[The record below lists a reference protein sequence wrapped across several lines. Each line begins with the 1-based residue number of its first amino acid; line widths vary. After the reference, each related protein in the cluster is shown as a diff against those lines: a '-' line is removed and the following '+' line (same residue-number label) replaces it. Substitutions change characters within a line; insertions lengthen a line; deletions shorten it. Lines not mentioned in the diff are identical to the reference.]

1 MQQCMTTV
9 AVPSSQPA
17 LWPGYTRGVGQW
29 AVGVATWSGLGK
41 NKADLQETA
50 SSICVTLAKW
60 AVFGMPR
67 HLMPWAWRHSWKE
80 RKGQCEVETG
90 EHRALI
96 PFTSQA
102 LTWPL
107 QKTSLIGCIFFRFM
121 FVNSWLQLT
130 RGRYGKTAL
139 RCLPHWAGLWNLY
152 PRVVFQ
158 TKPVSSP
165 QKNITTLVTH
175 VTCNPHH
182 QYWLR
187 VTGSRSVLPL

>member
-96 PFTSQA
+96 PLTSQA

-152 PRVVFQ
+152 PR
-158 TKPVSSP
+158 SSSLSD
-165 QKNITTLVTH
+165 K
-175 VTCNPHH
+175 TCVKSTEKHH
-182 QYWLR
+182 NSSH
-187 VTGSRSVLPL
+187 SRHMQSPPSVLIKGYR